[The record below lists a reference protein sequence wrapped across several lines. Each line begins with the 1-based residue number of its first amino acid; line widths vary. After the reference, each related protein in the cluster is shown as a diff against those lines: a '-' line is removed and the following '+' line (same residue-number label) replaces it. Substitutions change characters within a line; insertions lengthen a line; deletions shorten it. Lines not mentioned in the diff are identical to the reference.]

1 MQSKEELINEFSALI
16 SFVKSIRD
24 LDDETWVSPIAE
36 GKWTTR
42 DIIAHIMLWDK
53 YFLENAIERITN
65 RKVISAKHLDFD
77 EFNKEAVEY
86 AKETSKEEILDKTI
100 YYRNQLIRH
109 INEMSDAEF
118 LGEHMDGDGNKF
130 SAYHYLIGFIPHDE
144 HHIRQIKE
152 FLGDL
157 LLVKSSE

>member
-1 MQSKEELINEFSALI
+1 MQSKEELLNGFSALI

-65 RKVISAKHLDFD
+65 RKVISAKHLDFN
-77 EFNKEAVEY
+77 EFNKEAVGVCQY
-86 AKETSKEEILDKTI
+86 SCRI
-100 YYRNQLIRH
+100 
-109 INEMSDAEF
+109 S
-118 LGEHMDGDGNKF
+118 
-130 SAYHYLIGFIPHDE
+130 
-144 HHIRQIKE
+144 
-152 FLGDL
+152 L
-157 LLVKSSE
+157 L